1 MSDSPKR
8 KMALQLIGSNI
19 ARHGHHVYV
28 VSNGP
33 IPRFAYTIGVR
44 NSTGAELVLGGSIIY
59 HYDEVIQIIN
69 DIASKL
75 RRGLTPA
82 SKFECDMKGA
92 FTLGAVHPSWA
103 SKLFLGA
110 FDYFETKEVAALQIL
125 PDQDHWTIDI
135 PEMSQPWS
143 AASAPAWTWL
153 YESWTSPVPNSSVA
167 TTNFAALRGGRIT
180 QVARW
185 EADQWEAFAGSPP
198 ETEDEARVVPIGTL
212 IGADESLSRMTRL
225 SVGEGIWRD
234 EESNWQPWG
243 SSGEA
248 EKA

>member
-135 PEMSQPWS
+135 PDM
-143 AASAPAWTWL
+143 
-153 YESWTSPVPNSSVA
+153 
-167 TTNFAALRGGRIT
+167 RGGRIT